1 MEEEAGENINIFNQN
16 QQVQNSR
23 LLFERQNI
31 FNAFVDQNATILLQK
46 KLSTLSAEDIDYIIN
61 QLKGTFREI
70 MKDKNGNY
78 FCKDLFKECNQEQR
92 IKILSELYQ
101 TLSEDCINNYSCHP
115 IQTLIER
122 ASSELEYK
130 LILDSFIDYK
140 KMLSSSS
147 TPKGAYTIQKIIERI
162 PDRCRIEFNFIFSS
176 IIGFTSRDKFGIV
189 TVKKFISETKSD
201 SITDLI
207 MKLIKQ
213 NFMNLAVDQY
223 ANYLIQFLL
232 EKWINTPEGNEI
244 KNLIFVN
251 FDKLMQKKY
260 SSFICETYIKIIS
273 SEEKNNLINTLINTL
288 NIDAIFNSNNNYP
301 KKILKK
307 LGIINNS
314 NNNGIPNNLN
324 NNNINNQIN
333 FIPNNNIN
341 NHINLI
347 PNNININNQNNLIP
361 NNNNINNHINLI
373 PNNININNQNNLIPD
388 NNINY
393 QDNFMPNNNTNSQIN
408 IRLINNLNNQDNTI
422 DNNNINSLSNIR
434 FNNNLNNQG
443 NSMSN
448 INLND
453 NNQNIMFFGPNY
465 MNNFYSNKK

>member
-1 MEEEAGENINIFNQN
+1 
-16 QQVQNSR
+16 
-23 LLFERQNI
+23 
-31 FNAFVDQNATILLQK
+31 
-46 KLSTLSAEDIDYIIN
+46 
-61 QLKGTFREI
+61 
-70 MKDKNGNY
+70 
-78 FCKDLFKECNQEQR
+78 
-92 IKILSELYQ
+92 
-101 TLSEDCINNYSCHP
+101 
-115 IQTLIER
+115 
-122 ASSELEYK
+122 
-130 LILDSFIDYK
+130 
-140 KMLSSSS
+140 
-147 TPKGAYTIQKIIERI
+147 
-162 PDRCRIEFNFIFSS
+162 
-176 IIGFTSRDKFGIV
+176 
-189 TVKKFISETKSD
+189 
-201 SITDLI
+201 
-207 MKLIKQ
+207 
-213 NFMNLAVDQY
+213 MNLSVDQY

-288 NIDAIFNSNNNYP
+288 NIDAIYISNNNYP

-333 FIPNNNIN
+333 FIP
-341 NHINLI
+341 
-347 PNNININNQNNLIP
+347 
-361 NNNNINNHINLI
+361 NNNINNHINLI

-443 NSMSN
+443 NYMSN

-465 MNNFYSNKK
+465 MNNFL

>member
-147 TPKGAYTIQKIIERI
+147 TPKGAYTIQKITG
-162 PDRCRIEFNFIFSS
+162 DSS
-176 IIGFTSRDKFGIV
+176 QS
-189 TVKKFISETKSD
+189 
-201 SITDLI
+201 
-207 MKLIKQ
+207 
-213 NFMNLAVDQY
+213 
-223 ANYLIQFLL
+223 
-232 EKWINTPEGNEI
+232 
-244 KNLIFVN
+244 
-251 FDKLMQKKY
+251 
-260 SSFICETYIKIIS
+260 
-273 SEEKNNLINTLINTL
+273 
-288 NIDAIFNSNNNYP
+288 
-301 KKILKK
+301 
-307 LGIINNS
+307 
-314 NNNGIPNNLN
+314 
-324 NNNINNQIN
+324 
-333 FIPNNNIN
+333 
-341 NHINLI
+341 
-347 PNNININNQNNLIP
+347 
-361 NNNNINNHINLI
+361 
-373 PNNININNQNNLIPD
+373 
-388 NNINY
+388 
-393 QDNFMPNNNTNSQIN
+393 
-408 IRLINNLNNQDNTI
+408 
-422 DNNNINSLSNIR
+422 
-434 FNNNLNNQG
+434 
-443 NSMSN
+443 
-448 INLND
+448 
-453 NNQNIMFFGPNY
+453 
-465 MNNFYSNKK
+465 